1 MSEAPGTNRID
12 VFLDDGAEPIASY
25 SPPLRFE
32 LDTTRL
38 PDGPHTLR
46 VEAYDSFGTKG
57 VKVVRFTVRNG
68 PGIVV
73 SGLRQ
78 DDVLE
83 GTVPV
88 LVNSYGGAVES
99 KWEPSRAETP
109 SPVPTWAWVLVIMLV
124 AYGLYYGVQ
133 HWNPAPDVAALSG
146 QTAAAAQ
153 AAGAAAAPA
162 PTAGAAAASRA
173 GADRPGVGTPPGGGA
188 VAPAG
193 EPSAVAGFDRELGA
207 SVYGAN
213 CASCHQA
220 DGRGLPGVFP
230 PIAGDPVVTAEDP
243 GEHITIVLGGLQG
256 KEIGGV
262 AYVSP
267 MPAFGGLLDD
277 EQVAAVINYQ
287 RTSFGNDAPLVSP
300 EEVAARR

>member
-1 MSEAPGTNRID
+1 MGHLALHYREGDYERARLLLEDIG
-12 VFLDDGAEPIASY
+12 
-25 SPPLRFE
+25 PPLPARQF
-32 LDTTRL
+32 
-38 PDGPHTLR
+38 GVR
-46 VEAYDSFGTKG
+46 VA
-57 VKVVRFTVRNG
+57 
-68 PGIVV
+68 
-73 SGLRQ
+73 
-78 DDVLE
+78 
-83 GTVPV
+83 
-88 LVNSYGGAVES
+88 
-99 KWEPSRAETP
+99 
-109 SPVPTWAWVLVIMLV
+109 
-124 AYGLYYGVQ
+124 
-133 HWNPAPDVAALSG
+133 VAAAHLAEHG
-146 QTAAAAQ
+146 I
-153 AAGAAAAPA
+153 PLV
-162 PTAGAAAASRA
+162 
-173 GADRPGVGTPPGGGA
+173 ADRPGVGTPPGGGA

-207 SVYGAN
+207 SVYGTN

>member
-38 PDGPHTLR
+38 PDGSHTLR

-133 HWNPAPDVAALSG
+133 HWNPPPDVAAFSG
-146 QTAAAAQ
+146 QT
-153 AAGAAAAPA
+153 AAAAPA

-188 VAPAG
+188 IAPAG
-193 EPSAVAGFDRELGA
+193 EPSAVAGVDRELGA
-207 SVYGAN
+207 SVYGTN

>member
-68 PGIVV
+68 PGIAV
-73 SGLRQ
+73 SGLRE

-88 LVNSYGGAVES
+88 LVNSFGGAVES

-109 SPVPTWAWVLVIMLV
+109 SPAPTWAWVLVILLV

-133 HWNPAPDVAALSG
+133 HWNPPPEVLAATGRAEAGAVAA
-146 QTAAAAQ
+146 APP
-153 AAGAAAAPA
+153 AAGAATSGDVSA
-162 PTAGAAAASRA
+162 TGA
-173 GADRPGVGTPPGGGA
+173 
-188 VAPAG
+188 
-193 EPSAVAGFDRELGA
+193 
-207 SVYGAN
+207 
-213 CASCHQA
+213 
-220 DGRGLPGVFP
+220 
-230 PIAGDPVVTAEDP
+230 
-243 GEHITIVLGGLQG
+243 
-256 KEIGGV
+256 
-262 AYVSP
+262 
-267 MPAFGGLLDD
+267 
-277 EQVAAVINYQ
+277 
-287 RTSFGNDAPLVSP
+287 
-300 EEVAARR
+300 